1 MTKNILKIF
10 LFSSNLLNNH
20 ILRQRKLIK
29 IRKNKNRNKISNL
42 GKTMYLIQFSSSLPI
57 NIKRYISKLDIT
69 FAIATSK
76 SVRNL
81 K

>member
-69 FAIATSK
+69 FAMATSN
-76 SVRNL
+76 SVRN
-81 K
+81 

>member
-42 GKTMYLIQFSSSLPI
+42 GKTMYLIQSSSSLPI

-69 FAIATSK
+69 FAMATSN
-76 SVRNL
+76 SVRN
-81 K
+81 